1 MKTYGTALCLA
12 TILGMMTTSIAYAGR
27 LTVINS
33 IPNQPIYL
41 FIRGEG
47 SNAYYTQSIEAGKQI
62 NLYVEEEDVKGK
74 PMFEVTASATSGGD
88 PDWKLMGGTCS
99 NLVTKAD
106 HTLIIKSTLGKISCE
121 NKTAENPSTQN
132 E

>member
-1 MKTYGTALCLA
+1 MKTYGTALYLA

-27 LTVINS
+27 LTVINN

-47 SNAYYTQSIEAGKQI
+47 SNAYSTYSVEAGEQI
-62 NLYVEEEDVKGK
+62 NLHVEEENVKGK
-74 PMFEVTASATSGGD
+74 PTFEVTASTTKGGD
-88 PDWKLMGGTCS
+88 PDWKLMGGTCA

-106 HTLIIKSTLGKISCE
+106 HTLVITSTLGKISCE
-121 NKTAENPSTQN
+121 NKTADNPSTQN
-132 E
+132 